1 MINVRFKGIDV
12 VVNNI
17 NEQIRLLPR
26 ATARGL
32 LLAALHIRRQMERE
46 PPKTPVKTG
55 NMRSSFY
62 TRPMKIGSSS
72 IAVELGYTAYYAPRV
87 HEMTS
92 PSVRWTRKGS
102 GALWFLSALQT
113 NAPEI
118 LRIIQK
124 AATIKGRK

>member
-1 MINVRFKGIDV
+1 MINVQFKNMDT

-17 NEQIRLLPR
+17 NAQIRLLPR

-32 LLAALHIRRQMERE
+32 LSAAIYIRGKMERE
-46 PPKTPVKTG
+46 SPKTPVKTG

-72 IAVELGYTAYYAPRV
+72 IAVELGYTAHYAPKV
-87 HEMTS
+87 HEMTGEG
-92 PSVRWTRKGS
+92 VRWTRKGS

-124 AATIKGRK
+124 AAMIKGRK